1 MQLYNNFSLR
11 DYHTFKFNVKSET
24 FAQSDDLDDI
34 VGLLKGNRNGKIL
47 ILGGGSNILFT
58 KDFDGLVIKYSNN
71 KIAIANQ
78 DDTYVYL
85 KISAGTDWNDLVNYA
100 VDNNFGGIENLY
112 LIPGVAGA
120 APIQNIGAYGVE
132 LKDVFVSLNGINLN
146 NFEEVELTKEDCKF
160 GYRNSIFKNEL
171 KGKFFIT
178 EIILRL
184 TKRNHKLNIEYGAI
198 RSYLDSKNIS
208 EPTIKDIKDTVGA
221 IRRAKLPDPK
231 KLGNAGSFFK
241 NPEITREQFTIL
253 KNKFNDIPSFSTL
266 SKLIKIPAGWL
277 IEKCGWKGYRN
288 GDAGCY
294 EKQALII
301 VNYGDASPK
310 EIINLS
316 KNIKASV
323 KEKFNITL
331 EEEVNFL

>member
-11 DYHTFKFNVKSET
+11 DYNTFKMDVKAESFALSNNV
-24 FAQSDDLDDI
+24 DDI
-34 VGLLKGNRNGKIL
+34 VHLLKENKDRKTL
-47 ILGGGSNILFT
+47 ILGRGSNILFT
-58 KDFDGLVIKYSNN
+58 KDFDGLVVKYSKD
-71 KIAIANQ
+71 KIEIANQ
-78 DDTYVYL
+78 DDNNIYL
-85 KISAGTDWNDLVNYA
+85 RVSAGADWNDLVNYA
-100 VDNNFGGIENLY
+100 VDNNYGGIENLY

-132 LKDVFVSLNGINLN
+132 LKDVFVSLKGIELNNLN
-146 NFEEVELTKEDCKF
+146 EAELTKEDCKF
-160 GYRNSIFKNEL
+160 GYRKSIFKNEL

-208 EPTIKDIKDTVGA
+208 APTIKDIKDTVGA

-231 KLGNAGSFFK
+231 ELGNAGSFFK

-266 SKLIKIPAGWL
+266 SELIKIPAGWL

-288 GDAGCY
+288 GNAGCY